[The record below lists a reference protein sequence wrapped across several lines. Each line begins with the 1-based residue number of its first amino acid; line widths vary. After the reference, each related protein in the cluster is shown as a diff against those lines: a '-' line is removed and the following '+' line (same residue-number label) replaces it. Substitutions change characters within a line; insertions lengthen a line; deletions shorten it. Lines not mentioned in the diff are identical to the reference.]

1 MDSSSPDSIFALH
14 VGSFMY
20 SSDWWPWPLHQETYR
35 FDPERIAVMGDSAG
49 GNLAAM
55 IATVDE
61 PGRYLEACPHTL
73 PSSEWIDGAV
83 LFYPPTDFTSTEGHR
98 PVDVGQA
105 LEPYFDEA
113 YDMIPA
119 ERLAE
124 ASPIRWVDGSEPPV
138 LLVQGDADSIAPPWT
153 VEKFADALDQAGV
166 TVDMALIEGAGH
178 GFIVEKLT
186 SPEMTQ
192 SLAAIEPFLAALLVE

>member
-1 MDSSSPDSIFALH
+1 MAAHLNELGYAL
-14 VGSFMY
+14 VAADYRLTPRFTYPAQVEDAFCALAWMY
-20 SSDWWPWPLHQETYR
+20 ANQETYR

-105 LEPYFDEA
+105 LEPYFGEA

-138 LLVQGDADSIAPPWT
+138 LLVQGDADSIVPPWT
-153 VEKFADALDQAGV
+153 VEKFADALDQAGA
-166 TVDMALIEGAGH
+166 TVDMALIEGRAMDSSS
-178 GFIVEKLT
+178 K
-186 SPEMTQ
+186 S
-192 SLAAIEPFLAALLVE
+192 